1 MVSPR
6 VAQQMNRAQSLRR
19 FTGLLWPFLALPVF
33 GALGL
38 PLAVDLLLIL
48 AISIVCRFSTA
59 SLYLNLLVF
68 LVLLL
73 VVIEFPVRYLL
84 EITPFYRPQDQFAE
98 VQVRQNSPTPRR
110 YLREINEN
118 FESPYG
124 DLVAIGGVK
133 TFQNYPDMVSARR
146 LKFQTDEYGYRNA
159 PGTAKH
165 ANLILV
171 GDSFVDGT
179 GLSQEDMLASRVKA
193 RTGLIPYSLAFPDDP
208 TGYVRR
214 LDDSEP
220 WLNRSLPKI
229 FFLFS
234 GNDYKVQGQTQPV
247 QNVHHR
253 DTLGRILSKQTAA
266 KGAYARL
273 LYQRLGLRSPV
284 ILNSAI
290 ASVIAMVPADG
301 TALPRVSIVRPDKFS
316 QAWALY
322 NPYLEIVT
330 IAGEQAVHVDF
341 PLTTDLISSVQCVVL
356 IPSKEQLYLSLHA
369 TAASRNP
376 FLRAVE
382 EQSTLPL
389 SIKKIDLLPLFVTH
403 SKQSPKRPLF
413 LSDDTHWTPHAV
425 EVTVDHLMASG
436 CL

>member
-6 VAQQMNRAQSLRR
+6 VAQQRKGGQSLKR
-19 FTGLLWPFLALPVF
+19 FSGMLWPFFALPVF

-48 AISIVCRFSTA
+48 LVSIFCRFSAA

-73 VVIEFPVRYLL
+73 VVIEFPVRYLI

-98 VQVRQNSPTPRR
+98 VQVRQSSPTPRR
-110 YLREINEN
+110 YLREINEH
-118 FESPYG
+118 FESPHG
-124 DLVAIGGVK
+124 DLVAIAGQK

-146 LKFQTDEYGYRNA
+146 LTFQTDEYGYRNA

-179 GLSQEDMLASRVKA
+179 GLSQENMIASRVNAK
-193 RTGLIPYSLAFPDDP
+193 TGLIPYSLAFPDDP

-214 LDDSEP
+214 LDDSKQ
-220 WLNRSLPKI
+220 WLNTSLPKI

-234 GNDYKVQGQTQPV
+234 GNDYKPQGQTQPV
-247 QNVHHR
+247 QNIHHQ
-253 DTLGRILSKQTAA
+253 DMLWRILSKQTAA

-273 LYQRLGLRSPV
+273 LYQRLGLKSPV
-284 ILNSAI
+284 VLNSAI
-290 ASVIAMVPADG
+290 ASVISMAPADG
-301 TALPRVSIVRPDKFS
+301 TALPKVSIVGPDKFA

-330 IAGEQAVHVDF
+330 LASEQAVHVNL
-341 PLTTDLISSVQCVVL
+341 PLTTDYVSSTKCVVL

-369 TAASRNP
+369 PAASKNP

-389 SIKKIDLLPLFVTH
+389 SIKKVDLLPIFVTH
-403 SKQSPKRPLF
+403 SRKSPERPLF
-413 LSDDTHWTPHAV
+413 WSDDTHWTPHAV